1 MEMSRVIVKMAA
13 TLITPIMARP
23 KPIRSPAFFSTE
35 DISLL
40 PMPSEMAQ
48 PMENALLI
56 NAIST
61 NGGMIISK
69 IITIPSPPDIAFI
82 TSKDPKIVLDA
93 SDIPD
98 LVPIMAVVAAPNHG
112 ATFTNI
118 QRLRLK
124 ESDRVATVEE
134 MIRNLGGTAYSTES
148 TLIVN
153 GTGLV
158 GGVVDSHND
167 HRIAM
172 SAAIAATV
180 CTSPV
185 TILGAEAVNKSY
197 PTFWEE
203 YRRLGGHYEQY
214 IR

>member
-1 MEMSRVIVKMAA
+1 MSLFDAPHYH
-13 TLITPIMARP
+13 TPGYIEVEGDW
-23 KPIRSPAFFSTE
+23 SNGAFFLAAAELGSNLSIRGLNQ
-35 DISLL
+35 DSVQGDRAILHHL
-40 PMPSEMAQ
+40 AQ
-48 PMENALLI
+48 MHHSHP
-56 NAIST
+56 
-61 NGGMIISK
+61 
-69 IITIPSPPDIAFI
+69 TI
-82 TSKDPKIVLDA
+82 DA

-98 LVPIMAVVAAPNHG
+98 LVPIMAVVAATNHG

-158 GGVVDSHND
+158 GGVVDTHND

-172 SAAIAATV
+172 AAAIAATV

-185 TILGAEAVNKSY
+185 IILGAEAVNKSY